1 MFAAA
6 QMPVRGG
13 PAFLKPKPVHVG
25 VAGAKENVA
34 QAKQVR
40 LRWPLHRHGGNR
52 GGD

>member
-1 MFAAA
+1 MFGAA

-40 LRWPLHRHGGNR
+40 APPPASISS
-52 GGD
+52 